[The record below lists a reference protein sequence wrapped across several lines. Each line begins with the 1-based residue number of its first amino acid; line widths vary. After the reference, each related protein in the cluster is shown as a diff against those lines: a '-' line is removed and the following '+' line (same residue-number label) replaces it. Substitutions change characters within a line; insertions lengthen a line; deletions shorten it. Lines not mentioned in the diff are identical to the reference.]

1 MFINTA
7 QEGTFFSKT
16 HFEETIVDFQREKFA
31 KNFIVAENK
40 KVSYFCTPIAAAS
53 GHAENMLCRAL
64 TTEKHDQN

>member
-7 QEGTFFSKT
+7 QEGTFSSKT
-16 HFEETIVDFQREKFA
+16 HFEETIADFQREKFA

-53 GHAENMLCRAL
+53 GHAENMLRRR
-64 TTEKHDQN
+64 TNDRKT